1 MVNCGFLWFTIWSG
15 WGFVFQGSHNINM
28 DAKGRLA
35 IPAKHRDTL
44 EATCACKIVMTAHT
58 QDKCVLIYPET
69 EWQLILPQ
77 IEALPTF
84 NRAALR
90 AQRLLIGYAT
100 SLILDGNGRILVPP
114 TLREYGGFD
123 KKLILVGLGKK
134 FELWDEEAWLATLAE
149 AQDDEMPEQMLALS
163 L

>member
-1 MVNCGFLWFTIWSG
+1 MVKCGLLWFAANFK

-35 IPAKHRDTL
+35 IPVKHRDVLATL
-44 EATCACKIVMTAHT
+44 CSSKIVMTAHT
-58 QDKCVLIYPET
+58 QDKCVLIYPEPQ
-69 EWQLILPQ
+69 WQGILPQ

-90 AQRLLIGYAT
+90 AQRLLIGYAS
-100 SLILDGNGRILVPP
+100 SLELDANGRVLVPP
-114 TLREYGGFD
+114 TLREYGGLG

-134 FELWDEEAWLATLAE
+134 FELWDEAAWLSTLAE
-149 AQDDEMPEQMLALS
+149 SDDEELPSQMLDLS